1 MDLNKLKTF
10 YTLAQTKNY
19 TRCAEKTFVTQSAV
33 SHAIRGLEESLDLVL
48 VNKKKS
54 SFSLTKEGEIL
65 FQSCR
70 SIFSE
75 LEKTKYKLQKECE
88 YPEPIKLGVPIEF
101 GVSIILKSMNTF
113 FEKYPKYHV
122 DYMLSHSL
130 LQPLLD
136 DELDLIIDCHPHAN
150 RELKII
156 PLLREEYA
164 VIAAPKY
171 LQLNHINKPSDLKSC
186 NILSID
192 KEVRW
197 WDNFLNA
204 LTGDQ
209 QVSFNK
215 VTEINHVR
223 GIITAALSS
232 MGVGF
237 VPKYTILKEL
247 EQGNLVALF
256 PDLKLLNDQ
265 INIYVKHKNSSN
277 DGISNLVEYLHK
289 FTLH

>member
-19 TRCAEKTFVTQSAV
+19 TRCAEKMFVTQSAV
-33 SHAIRGLEESLDLVL
+33 SHAIRVLEESLDLVL
-48 VNKKKS
+48 INKKKS

-65 FQSCR
+65 LQSCR
-70 SIFSE
+70 IIFSE
-75 LEKTKYKLQKECE
+75 LEKTKNKLQEECE
-88 YPEPIKLGVPIEF
+88 YPEPIKLGIPIEF
-101 GVSIILKSMNTF
+101 GVSIVLKGMNAF
-113 FEKYPKYHV
+113 LKKNPKCHI

-130 LQPLLD
+130 LQPLLED
-136 DELDLIIDCHPHAN
+136 DLDLIIDCHPHAN

-156 PLLREEYA
+156 PLLREEYV
-164 VIAAPKY
+164 VIATPEY
-171 LQLNHINKPSDLKSC
+171 LKLYHINKPGDLKKC

-192 KEVRW
+192 KEVSW
-197 WDNFLNA
+197 WNNFHNA
-204 LTGDQ
+204 LPGNEQ
-209 QVSFNK
+209 FSFNR

-247 EQGNLVALF
+247 EQGNLIALF
-256 PDLKLLNDQ
+256 PDLELLNDQ

-277 DGISNLVEYLHK
+277 DNISHLIEYLHK